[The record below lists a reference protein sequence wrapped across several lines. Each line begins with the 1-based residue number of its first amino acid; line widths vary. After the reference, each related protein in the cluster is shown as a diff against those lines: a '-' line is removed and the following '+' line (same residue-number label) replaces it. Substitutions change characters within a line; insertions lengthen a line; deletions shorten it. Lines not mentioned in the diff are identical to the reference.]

1 MQARPPGI
9 LSTPGQIMATH
20 TDVRTHPPLQRL
32 GASALAV
39 AAILF
44 VLYPA
49 LRPYGDLDP
58 ASTAAAFA
66 SPAWLVAHLSAV
78 LGFLLVGAGLV
89 ALYLRHG
96 TTALAAAVGAW
107 SLGSGL
113 TIAYYGA
120 ETFALHT
127 LGQQIPDPVQL
138 GAIAESVRT
147 GPVQVVVFALGL
159 SLLAVAA
166 VLAAFAVR
174 GAALPFAAAMVL
186 FLPQFFAPP
195 ALRMAHGVLL
205 GIGCALLAAH
215 LVGGRR
221 AGPDS
226 RR

>member
-1 MQARPPGI
+1 M
-9 LSTPGQIMATH
+9 TTH
-20 TDVRTHPPLQRL
+20 TGFRTHPPLQRP

-39 AAILF
+39 AAFLF

-58 ASTAAAFA
+58 ATTAAAFA

-89 ALYLRHG
+89 ALFLRHR
-96 TTALAAAVGAW
+96 TTTLAAAIGAW

-127 LGQQIPDPVQL
+127 LGQQITDPTQL
-138 GAIAESVRT
+138 GAAAESVRM
-147 GPVQVVVFALGL
+147 GPVQVVVFGLGL
-159 SLLAVAA
+159 LLLGVAA
-166 VLAAFAVR
+166 VLVAVALR

-186 FLPQFFAPP
+186 FLPQFFASP
-195 ALRMAHGVLL
+195 ALRIAHGVLL
-205 GIGCALLAAH
+205 GGGCALLAVH
-215 LVGGRR
+215 LLRDRRDAPDGGWRN
-221 AGPDS
+221 
-226 RR
+226 